1 MCALFRGAFGVCFM
15 RTLLQ
20 HFDQAMLHQAMLH
33 QAMLLPNE
41 DQHSLVEMLH
51 G

>member
-1 MCALFRGAFGVCFM
+1 MCALFRGAFSVCFM

-20 HFDQAMLHQAMLH
+20 HFDQAVLH

-51 G
+51 GRHR